1 MRHTTVIE
9 LCNKYNL
16 PVPPDTRNQRYTNFD
31 NFAMAYTTACNC
43 LREPE
48 DIHRIVHEMLLDA
61 LDAGC
66 IWMEVAP
73 SLLLYCHR
81 FGGVE
86 GTISAERMNPTSEA
100 ENLATITCQL
110 VMSGQHIIHG
120 RPGIAGFG
128 LHGPEIGYPP
138 ELFINTFNVIA
149 NCTNTGDARLLA
161 SMPHAGEFHPGN
173 GISGPDSI
181 RTAINCLGASR
192 IGHGVLATSDTD
204 LLQQL
209 VQHKICL
216 DVCISSNVLL
226 HVVPNIKQHPLPYL
240 LHLGVPVTINSD
252 DPLLFGN
259 RILDEYEIAR
269 TELDLCDEDIA
280 QIASYSFVYSYA
292 SKDVKQRGL
301 LAVRDWLATASTGK
315 DDDDDATNN
324 K

>member
-1 MRHTTVIE
+1 
-9 LCNKYNL
+9 
-16 PVPPDTRNQRYTNFD
+16 
-31 NFAMAYTTACNC
+31 
-43 LREPE
+43 
-48 DIHRIVHEMLLDA
+48 
-61 LDAGC
+61 
-66 IWMEVAP
+66 
-73 SLLLYCHR
+73 
-81 FGGVE
+81 
-86 GTISAERMNPTSEA
+86 
-100 ENLATITCQL
+100 
-110 VMSGQHIIHG
+110 
-120 RPGIAGFG
+120 
-128 LHGPEIGYPP
+128 
-138 ELFINTFNVIA
+138 
-149 NCTNTGDARLLA
+149 
-161 SMPHAGEFHPGN
+161 MPHAGEFHPGN

-240 LHLGVPVTINSD
+240 Y

-292 SKDVKQRGL
+292 SNDVKQRGL
-301 LAVRDWLATASTGK
+301 LAVRDWLATASTDK

-324 K
+324 E